1 MSSMTLTNI
10 ACVSIA
16 ALLLVNLCATRAQA
30 ETVTVGP
37 PPARM
42 NLLKSGSHR
51 YLRYK
56 VKDGKRIAGDIWD
69 RTVSFEIKDARRLL
83 HITQRWDEVNVA
95 PGKPSLIEQDS
106 WFEAASFKPITQ
118 TRRVTAETGVK
129 ITGYKF
135 LADMAVGA
143 TDLPGNQDAVFSLS
157 YSEPPFNFEY
167 DMEMFQ
173 VLPLRAGYEANIPFL
188 DVGIDKKADRYTFKV
203 AGSDR
208 IAGWDGRPVDCWV
221 LTSDYNTG
229 TVRTHWWLDKKSQ
242 IVIREESKLDDGS
255 TFIKTLLPPEAA
267 D

>member
-1 MSSMTLTNI
+1 MTSTNI
-10 ACVSIA
+10 ARVSIG
-16 ALLLVNLCATRAQA
+16 ALLLANLCATRAQA
-30 ETVTVGP
+30 ETVRVGP

-42 NLLKSGSHR
+42 NLLISGSHR
-51 YLRYK
+51 YLRYN
-56 VKDGKRIAGDIWD
+56 VKDGKRIARDIWD
-69 RTVSFEIKDARRLL
+69 RTVSFEVKDGRRLL

-95 PGKPSLIEQDS
+95 PSKPSLIEQDS
-106 WFEAASFKPITQ
+106 WFEATSFKPITQ
-118 TRRVTAETGVK
+118 TRRVTTETGVK

-143 TDLPGNQDAVFSLS
+143 TDLPDNKDAGYSLS

-208 IAGWDGRPVDCWV
+208 IAGWDARPVDCWV

-242 IVIREESKLDDGS
+242 VVIREESKLDDGS

-267 D
+267 A